1 MTLLFLKLHT
11 LNIITEIGYIY
22 HNSEHILDT
31 SLEKKD
37 QNYEHDIRSFILS
50 PSRIELLGKTRPL
63 FFLVA
68 RLTSRQETTSLP

>member
-11 LNIITEIGYIY
+11 LNIIKEIGYIY

-37 QNYEHDIRSFILS
+37 QNY
-50 PSRIELLGKTRPL
+50 
-63 FFLVA
+63 
-68 RLTSRQETTSLP
+68 

>member
-11 LNIITEIGYIY
+11 LNIIKEIGYIY

-37 QNYEHDIRSFILS
+37 QNYEHDINNNNLMRQYCISYTCAEMN
-50 PSRIELLGKTRPL
+50 SRM
-63 FFLVA
+63 V
-68 RLTSRQETTSLP
+68 S